1 MYRRAQTQVRRTR
14 ADRLT
19 LELLLEGLG
28 DKCSLF
34 TGNCHPGSGGRG
46 AGVPVIWPL
55 GGGVFPRVDPTQ
67 RTAELREGER
77 WNLGDTEPLDP
88 AVPEAAGLLSLVYAN
103 TPESMGGQTE
113 PPVFSCLVSV
123 WQTPPNLKHQL

>member
-1 MYRRAQTQVRRTR
+1 MFPVHW
-14 ADRLT
+14 
-19 LELLLEGLG
+19 ELPSWEWR
-28 DKCSLF
+28 
-34 TGNCHPGSGGRG
+34 PGGRG
-46 AGVPVIWPL
+46 ACHL
-55 GGGVFPRVDPTQ
+55 ATRGGVFPRVDPTQ

-77 WNLGDTEPLDP
+77 WNLGDIEPLDP
-88 AVPEAAGLLSLVYAN
+88 AVPEAASLLSLVYAN